1 MAGKKSCS
9 EKVYEEIKRKIL
21 SMEYMPGDSLTEL
34 GLSEALNVSR
44 TPVRAALKLLEK
56 DNLVEFIPYKGAFV
70 KPLSLNDIN
79 EIFTIREV
87 LEGYCAYI
95 ACEKITDASIQ
106 YLEDKLDEAK
116 ANLEAG
122 NYTEA
127 SVTATEVHNVIIG
140 LAGNMRIKEILSNLG
155 QDVGRLQYL
164 TVEIPEKLRKS
175 DEEHRAIVE
184 ALKLRDGELAEKR
197 MREHLRGVKKDAIFE
212 YVTKMQ
218 NYGRN

>member
-1 MAGKKSCS
+1 M
-9 EKVYEEIKRKIL
+9 
-21 SMEYMPGDSLTEL
+21 
-34 GLSEALNVSR
+34 
-44 TPVRAALKLLEK
+44 
-56 DNLVEFIPYKGAFV
+56 
-70 KPLSLNDIN
+70 
-79 EIFTIREV
+79 
-87 LEGYCAYI
+87 
-95 ACEKITDASIQ
+95 
-106 YLEDKLDEAK
+106 
-116 ANLEAG
+116 
-122 NYTEA
+122 
-127 SVTATEVHNVIIG
+127 IIG

>member
-70 KPLSLNDIN
+70 KPLSLNDID

-116 ANLEAG
+116 VNLDAG

-127 SVTATEVHNVIIG
+127 SIIATEVHNVITG
-140 LAGNMRIKEILSNLG
+140 LVGNMRIREILSSLG
-155 QDVGRLQYL
+155 QDIGRLQYL

-175 DEEHRAIVE
+175 DKEHRAIVE

-218 NYGRN
+218 NYSGK